1 MDRRALLTSVCAVAG
16 AAGAGLATGC
26 GRSPSAPEP
35 LDVLLGESVQ
45 PTSPMVA
52 AEKFFATKVSELTGG
67 QCRVTVKPGG
77 ELGDEQRMAEM
88 LRTGRLAFC
97 KTLLANLSAYD
108 KRLGVS
114 SLPYAFTDRDQCLSS
129 MRGDFGRRCAAIL
142 AEHGLFMLGFF
153 YAGDRNF
160 YNRIRAVHTPDDL
173 KGLRIRVP
181 QSIVSIDMVNAL
193 GATAVPLATND
204 IGSALKQGLVDGAE
218 NSVVFYATEQHQQY
232 APYLSWTR
240 HQHGVD
246 VLLAS
251 EKWLSERPA
260 GMRDSIVQAGQLAQ
274 EEEIRLWAE
283 ATQATTDRAR
293 QQGSKVNDADVE
305 VFRKALAKVVSGHR
319 GTFGDLAALLPALS

>member
-1 MDRRALLTSVCAVAG
+1 VDRRALLTSVAAVAG
-16 AAGAGLATGC
+16 GLATGC
-26 GRSPSAPEP
+26 SSSPSATTTGAV
-35 LDVLLGESVQ
+35 DVLLGESVQ

-52 AEKFFATKVSELTGG
+52 AEKFFAAKVSELTGG
-67 QCRVTVKPGG
+67 LCRVTVKPGG

-88 LRTGRLAFC
+88 LRTGKLAFC
-97 KTLLANLSAYD
+97 KTLLANLTAYD
-108 KRLGVS
+108 KRLGVAG
-114 SLPYAFTDRDQCLSS
+114 LPYAFTDRDQCLTS
-129 MRGDFGRRCAAIL
+129 MRGDFGKRCAAIL
-142 AEHGLFMLGFF
+142 AEHGLVMLGFF

-160 YNRIRAVHTPDDL
+160 YNRARAIHTPADL

-181 QSIVSIDMVNAL
+181 QSIVSIDMINAL

-218 NSVVFYATEQHQQY
+218 NSVIFYTTEQHQQY

-251 EKWLSERPA
+251 AAWLGERPA
-260 GMRDSIVQAGQLAQ
+260 AMRDSIMQAGQLAQ
-274 EEEIRLWAE
+274 EEEVRLWAE
-283 ATQATTDRAR
+283 ATQAKTDLAK
-293 QQGSKVNDADVE
+293 QLGSKLNDADVE
-305 VFRKALAKVVSGHR
+305 AFRKVLAKVISNHR

>member
-1 MDRRALLTSVCAVAG
+1 MWAVVG

-26 GRSPSAPEP
+26 NRSPSATTET

-52 AEKFFATKVSELTGG
+52 AEKFFAERVAELTEG

-88 LRTGRLAFC
+88 LRTGKLAFC
-97 KTLLANLSAYD
+97 KTLLANLTAYD
-108 KRLGVS
+108 KRLGVA
-114 SLPYAFTDRDQCLSS
+114 SLPYAFNGRDQCLDS
-129 MRGDFGRRCAAIL
+129 MRGDFGRRCSAIL
-142 AEHGLFMLGFF
+142 AEHGLVMLGFF

-160 YNRIRAVHTPDDL
+160 YNRERAIHTPADL

-181 QSIVSIDMVNAL
+181 QSIVSIDMINAL

-204 IGSALKQGLVDGAE
+204 VGSALKQGLVDGAE
-218 NSVVFYATEQHQQY
+218 NSVIFYMTEQHLLH

-251 EKWLSERPA
+251 AKWLSERPA
-260 GMRDSIVQAGQLAQ
+260 TMRDAIMEAGRLAQ
-274 EEEIRLWAE
+274 EEEIRLWVA
-283 ATQATTDRAR
+283 ATEEKTALAQ
-293 QQGSKVNDADVE
+293 QQGSRLNEVDVAA
-305 VFRKALAKVVSGHR
+305 FRRALAKVISSHR
-319 GTFGDLAALLPALS
+319 STFGDLAALLPDAD

>member
-1 MDRRALLTSVCAVAG
+1 MDRRALLTSVAVVAG
-16 AAGAGLATGC
+16 GLATGC
-26 GRSPSAPEP
+26 SRSTSAPTDTV
-35 LDVLLGESVQ
+35 DVLLGESVQ

-52 AEKFFATKVSELTGG
+52 AENFFAGKVSELTGG

-97 KTLLANLSAYD
+97 KTLLANLTAYD

-114 SLPYAFTDRDQCLSS
+114 SLPYAFTDRDECLAS
-129 MRGDFGRRCAAIL
+129 MRGDFGRRCSAIL
-142 AEHGLFMLGFF
+142 AEHGLVMLGFF

-160 YNRIRAVHTPDDL
+160 YNRVRAIHTPADL

-181 QSIVSIDMVNAL
+181 QSIVSIDMINAL

-218 NSVVFYATEQHQQY
+218 NSVVFYETEQHQQY

-246 VLLAS
+246 VLLAGAT
-251 EKWLSERPA
+251 WLADRPA
-260 GMRDSIVQAGQLAQ
+260 AMRDSIMQAGQLTQ

-283 ATQATTDRAR
+283 ATKAKTASAER
-293 QQGSKVNDADVE
+293 QGSRLNEADVE
-305 VFRKALAKVVSGHR
+305 LFRKALAKVISNHR
-319 GTFGDLAALLPALS
+319 GTFGDLADLLPGLS